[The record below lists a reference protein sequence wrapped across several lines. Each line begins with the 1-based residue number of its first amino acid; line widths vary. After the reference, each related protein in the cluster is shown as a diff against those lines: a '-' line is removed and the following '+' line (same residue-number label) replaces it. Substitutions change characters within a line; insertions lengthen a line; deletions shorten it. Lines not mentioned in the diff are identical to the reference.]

1 MEHYAAI
8 DVSLEWSSICIVD
21 PSGRIVREAKVRSE
35 REAVVDFFQAS
46 GLTFARIGLEAG
58 PLSQWLHAGLVKAGL
73 PAICI
78 ETRHVKAALKAMT
91 VKTDKNDARGIAQL
105 MRLGW
110 FRPVRVK
117 TLVAQEIRA
126 LLTARRLLLA
136 KLCDL
141 ETSLRGILRDF
152 GLGTVFRGDAACADE
167 VPEHL
172 AELVRRGKDRQVAL
186 ALERVQPRVRE
197 GRRDLLGGGECH
209 ETVLAAV
216 GDQHRHS
223 NLSEQRHHVLAR
235 VGVEEAQDGLARAAA
250 ACSGSSA
257 PSARASRARR
267 GPARHASVR
276 VRDRPGSPGCSCC
289 PM

>member
-21 PSGRIVREAKVRSE
+21 PSGGIVREAKVRSE
-35 REAVVDFFQAS
+35 REAVVAFFQAS

-91 VKTDKNDARGIAQL
+91 VKTDKNDARGMAQL

-110 FRPVRVK
+110 FRPVHVK

-141 ETSLRGILRDF
+141 ETSLRGILRGF
-152 GLGTVFRGDAACADE
+152 GLKVGTISKLRFESRIGELAA
-167 VPEHL
+167 
-172 AELVRRGKDRQVAL
+172 GQTM
-186 ALERVQPRVRE
+186 LERVVEPVLRVHATLRAE
-197 GRRDLLGGGECH
+197 YAVLHRTL
-209 ETVLAAV
+209 LAAV
-216 GDQHRHS
+216 RDDQIPMLNHRA
-223 NLSEQRHHVLAR
+223 QVLQ
-235 VGVEEAQDGLARAAA
+235 VV
-250 ACSGSSA
+250 
-257 PSARASRARR
+257 SRRWWKLARR
-267 GPARHASVR
+267 GSGTAWWS
-276 VRDRPGSPGCSCC
+276 GSGGEVKIGG
-289 PM
+289 